1 MITTTLYNFIKNK
14 QSLIHVMPDQI
25 SQINEFDYDGKKIM
39 SYNIENVIHLAYM
52 LDKDYPLFCFS
63 SKPAN
68 DSIINLIELK
78 GIQCYVGESIYLPT
92 LNRFLMLFAIHNN
105 EAVQFITGA
114 SITKLTSWDEY
125 YEEYMEGFRQF
136 KLFLK
141 RYYQFPDKDFKY
153 IEKILI
159 HVVKILD
166 EIAKPM
172 HALYQLL

>member
-1 MITTTLYNFIKNK
+1 MTTTLYNFMKNN
-14 QSLIHVMPDQI
+14 QSLIHVMPNKI
-25 SQINEFDYDGKKIM
+25 NQINEFDYEGNKIM

-52 LDKDYPLFCFS
+52 LDNNCPLFYFS

-78 GIQCYVGESIYLPT
+78 EIKCYVGESIYLST
-92 LNRFLMLFAIHNN
+92 LDRFLVLFAIHHN

-114 SITKLTSWDEY
+114 RITKLTGWDEY
-125 YEEYMEGFRQF
+125 YNEYIEGFQRF

-141 RYYQFPDKDFKY
+141 CNYQFPNRESIEY
-153 IEKILI
+153 INKALI
-159 HVVKILD
+159 RAVEILD

-172 HALYQLL
+172 HVLYQLL